1 MHTQEHSPM
10 SNTSSTKLFKNSNE
24 FSQFIEQTALN
35 NKQTYVDTIIEFCEE
50 NSLEPSDLTNLI
62 SKSLKDKLE
71 VDFGSRGMLKKAPSL
86 F

>member
-1 MHTQEHSPM
+1 M
-10 SNTSSTKLFKNSNE
+10 SDTLSTKLFKNSNE

-35 NKQTYVDTIIEFCEE
+35 NKQTYVDTIIEFCEQ
-50 NSLEPSDLTNLI
+50 NSLEPSDLANLI

-71 VDFGSRGMLKKAPSL
+71 VDFGSRGMLKKSPSL